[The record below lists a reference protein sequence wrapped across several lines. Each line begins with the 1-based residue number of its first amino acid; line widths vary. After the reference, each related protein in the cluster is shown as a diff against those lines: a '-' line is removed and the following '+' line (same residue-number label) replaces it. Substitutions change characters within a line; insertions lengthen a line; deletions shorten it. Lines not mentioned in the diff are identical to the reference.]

1 MQNRRGVL
9 LALAAGLYALGS
21 VGLPLKLALWLGVW
35 YFTGGGQWFYLF
47 RNTIVRDCRFV
58 MLRQDSANSGKTSR
72 TQNRHFCGY
81 HTEGPF

>member
-1 MQNRRGVL
+1 MQSVFVAMQNRSGVL

-21 VGLPLKLALWLGVW
+21 IGLPLKLALWLGVW

-58 MLRQDSANSGKTSR
+58 ILHRDSATGEWTRRS
-72 TQNRHFCGY
+72 
-81 HTEGPF
+81 